1 MGGTQSAPLL
11 TMLSAPTV
19 AAYTSAGFW
28 GDETIYHLAA
38 RHARTTPQAFA
49 VRDRHR
55 RLSYAEL
62 VAATDRLAAHFAADG
77 IRPGHRVAVWLPS
90 RVETAI
96 ALLACSRNGY
106 ICCPSLHRDHTVGE
120 IAALVDQMR
129 AAALIAQPGYGADAA
144 RRDVFAEMAERDCL
158 RCAWRV
164 GSADAAPFGELPGPA
179 VETEPSGDANQVM
192 YLPFTSGTSGKP
204 KGVMHSDNT
213 LLATAR
219 MMARDWRLE
228 RAVLYTL
235 SPLSHYL
242 GLGALITAL
251 AAGGELVVHDLPRD
265 GSTLDRL
272 KETGAEFLFGVPTH
286 AIDVLSE
293 MQARGAQHLGAVR
306 GFRISGAAT
315 PAPVIAELMQYDIVP
330 QSGYGM
336 TETCSHQYTL
346 PDDRPERIADTCGR
360 ACAGYEIRI
369 WRQDDP
375 DTEAAPGEIGE
386 IGGCGASLMLG
397 YFDDQQATE
406 AAFNAQ
412 GWFMTGD
419 LGWIDE
425 AGYLHVTGRKKDVII
440 RGGRNIHPGH
450 IEALALRHDAI
461 EKAAAFPVGD
471 ARLGERVCLAV
482 VVRRDMSVDPET
494 LLEHLNASGLSRY
507 DMPELILQLSEM
519 PLTKRQ
525 VAETRAG
532 AEGRGRAAAAIAG
545 ALLLPVY
552 GARLSQCVRLSST
565 PSDLPSGCASATSP
579 SPSRSRMKCW

>member
-11 TMLSAPTV
+11 TLLNAPTI
-19 AAYTSAGFW
+19 AAYTAAGFW

-38 RHARTTPQAFA
+38 RHARTTPQACA

-55 RLSYAEL
+55 RLNYAEL
-62 VAATDRLAAHFAADG
+62 AAAADRLAAHLAG
-77 IRPGHRVAVWLPS
+77 HGVRPAHRVAVWLPS

-106 ICCPSLHRDHTVGE
+106 VCCPSLHRDHTVGE
-120 IAALVDQMR
+120 IAALVDRMR
-129 AAALIAQPGYGADAA
+129 ATVLIAQPGYGADAD
-144 RRDVFAEMAERDCL
+144 RHDVFAELADRDFL

-164 GSADAAPFGELPGPA
+164 GPTEAAPFGDLPGPA
-179 VETEPSGDANQVM
+179 LETEASGDANQVM
-192 YLPFTSGTSGKP
+192 YLPFTSGTTGKP
-204 KGVMHSDNT
+204 KGVLHSDNT

-219 MMARDWRLE
+219 MMVRDWRLE

-235 SPLSHYL
+235 SPLSHNL

-251 AAGGELVVHDLPRD
+251 VGGGQLVAHDLPR
-265 GSTLDRL
+265 GASLLDRL
-272 KETGAEFLFGVPTH
+272 EETSAEFLFGVPTH
-286 AIDVLSE
+286 AIDLLSE
-293 MQARGAQHLGAVR
+293 MRARGARHAGAVR
-306 GFRISGAAT
+306 GFRISGAAA
-315 PAPVIAELMQYDIVP
+315 PAPVVAELMQRGIVP

-346 PDDRPERIADTCGR
+346 PDDPPERIAETCGR

-375 DTEAAPGEIGE
+375 DIEAAPGEIGE
-386 IGGCGASLMLG
+386 IGGRGASLMLG
-397 YFDDQQATE
+397 YFDDQKATE

-425 AGYLHVTGRKKDVII
+425 AGYLRVTGRKKDVII
-440 RGGRNIHPGH
+440 RGGRNIHPAR

-461 EKAAAFPVGD
+461 EKAAAFPVAD

-482 VVRRDMSVDPET
+482 VARGGMQADPESI
-494 LLEHLNASGLSRY
+494 LEHLGASGLSRY
-507 DMPELILQLSEM
+507 DMPEFILPLSEM
-519 PLTKRQ
+519 PLTASGKLLKRELVQ
-525 VAETRAG
+525 RV
-532 AEGRGRAAAAIAG
+532 AEGRVRP
-545 ALLLPVY
+545 LPV
-552 GARLSQCVRLSST
+552 RFR
-565 PSDLPSGCASATSP
+565 
-579 SPSRSRMKCW
+579 SRSAARG

>member
-1 MGGTQSAPLL
+1 MVGTQSARLL
-11 TMLSAPTV
+11 TLLNAPTV
-19 AAYTSAGFW
+19 AAYTAAGFW
-28 GDETIYHLAA
+28 GNETIYRVGA
-38 RHARTTPQAFA
+38 RHARTRPQACA

-62 VAATDRLAAHFAADG
+62 VAAGDRLAAHLAG
-77 IRPGHRVAVWLPS
+77 HGVRPGHRVAVWLPS

-106 ICCPSLHRDHTVGE
+106 VCCPSLHRDHTVGE
-120 IAALVDQMR
+120 IVALVDRMR
-129 AAALIAQPGYGADAA
+129 AAALIAQPGYGADADHH
-144 RRDVFAEMAERDCL
+144 DVLAEMADRDFL

-164 GSADAAPFGELPGPA
+164 GPPEATPFGELPGLPLEIEA
-179 VETEPSGDANQVM
+179 SGDANQVM
-192 YLPFTSGTSGKP
+192 YLPFTSGTTGEP

-235 SPLSHYL
+235 SPLSHNL

-251 AAGGELVVHDLPRD
+251 AGGGELVVHDLPR
-265 GSTLDRL
+265 GASLLDRL

-286 AIDVLSE
+286 AIDLLTE
-293 MQARGAQHLGAVR
+293 MRSRGARHVGAVR
-306 GFRISGAAT
+306 GFRISGAT
-315 PAPVIAELMQYDIVP
+315 APLPVVAELMRYGVVP

-346 PDDRPERIADTCGR
+346 PDDPPERIVNTCGR

-375 DTEAAPGEIGE
+375 DKEVAPGEIGE

-397 YFDDQQATE
+397 YFDDQMATE

-425 AGYLHVTGRKKDVII
+425 AGYLRVTGRKKDVII
-440 RGGRNIHPGH
+440 RGGHNIYPAR
-450 IEALALRHDAI
+450 IEALALRHAAI
-461 EKAAAFPVGD
+461 EKAAAFAVTD

-482 VVRRDMSVDPET
+482 VARGGMQLDVEAI
-494 LLEHLNASGLSRY
+494 LEHLDASGLSKY
-507 DMPELILQLSEM
+507 DMPEFMLQLSEM
-519 PLTKRQ
+519 PLTASGKLLKRELVRR
-525 VAETRAG
+525 VAEG
-532 AEGRGRAAAAIAG
+532 
-545 ALLLPVY
+545 
-552 GARLSQCVRLSST
+552 QVRPLRVRFR
-565 PSDLPSGCASATSP
+565 
-579 SPSRSRMKCW
+579 SRSAARS